1 MAPEHFLHQRVAEE
15 LSHHP
20 PFCELAGDGLLLLA
34 EHVEVTYLGPK
45 EWLFSEGDGLHDF
58 IYFVN
63 KGGIELLRGEDIV
76 DHVDPGEMLGL
87 RTLFE
92 NSHYRASA
100 KPVGSSDAL
109 LYAIPVE
116 LAKQVLVD
124 NPQTSHFFQLDWK
137 GNREDF
143 VPSGISLRR
152 LMKKEGSSIVLP
164 ITEETQKLE
173 WTAAVVAHEDLP
185 LRDVVELMNE
195 WRSDAVVVV
204 DRKNWPLGIVTDK
217 DIRRSLIREDFS
229 RSLPVSAYMSAPV
242 LTFGENLSFSA
253 AVVAMM
259 EHRIHHL
266 VITEDGTTQSPVLG
280 IISDHDVLLEQA
292 LTPSIITKKMGRVKT
307 PGELQRLNE
316 RIEVLRNNYL
326 KADVSMEVVL
336 KIMTRFYEGLTLAAL
351 RIVQRDIGAAPC
363 EFTWLALG
371 SLGRGEQVLR
381 TDQDHAIVYENTEH
395 AEYFSTLASGVSDL
409 LESVGFEPDHFG
421 VSATSALWN
430 GTPEDWERRL
440 LSWVHEPVEDALLQL
455 SITQDARAI
464 AGNPQVATAMF
475 NRFYKALNSDSA
487 TLLVMAKDALRNP
500 SPLNIFK
507 QLKLEDDGQ
516 FDLKLR
522 AILPFIDAA
531 KVLAAYGGNSHL
543 ANTRERLEQS
553 KDGSNDELIT
563 SAQHAYEILLQLRLK
578 FGLKDGSSGRYIN
591 PKTLDQ
597 LDRQLLRNVLK
608 TLEALQSH
616 MKLKF
621 KL

>member
-20 PFCELAGDGLLLLA
+20 PFNELAGDGLLLLA
-34 EHVEVTYLGPK
+34 EHVEVKYLGPK
-45 EWLFSEGDGLHDF
+45 EWLFNEGDGLHDF

-92 NSHYRASA
+92 NSRYRASA
-100 KPVGSSDAL
+100 KPIGSGDAL

-116 LAKQVLVD
+116 LAKKVLVE
-124 NPQTSHFFQLDWK
+124 NQQTSHFFQLDWK

-173 WTAAVVAHEDLP
+173 WTAAVMAHEDLP
-185 LRDVVELMNE
+185 LSDVVALMNE
-195 WRSDAVVVV
+195 WRSDAVVVI
-204 DRKNWPLGIVTDK
+204 DNKNLPLGIITDK

-242 LTFGENLSFSA
+242 LTFSENLSFSA

-266 VITEDGTTQSPVLG
+266 VITENGTIQSPVMG

-307 PGELQRLNE
+307 QRELQRLNE

-381 TDQDHAIVYENTEH
+381 TDQDHAIVYEKSEH
-395 AEYFSTLASGVSDL
+395 AAYFSELAGGVSDL

-421 VSATSALWN
+421 VSATSALWS
-430 GTPEDWERRL
+430 GTPESWERRL

-455 SITQDARAI
+455 GITQDARAI
-464 AGNPQVATAMF
+464 AGNPQVATAAF
-475 NRFYKALNSDSA
+475 NRFYKALNEDST

-507 QLKLEDDGQ
+507 QLKLEEDGQ

-543 ANTRERLEQS
+543 TNTRERLEQS
-553 KDGSNDELIT
+553 KDGSNEELIS

-578 FGLKDGSSGRYIN
+578 FGLNEGNNGRYIN